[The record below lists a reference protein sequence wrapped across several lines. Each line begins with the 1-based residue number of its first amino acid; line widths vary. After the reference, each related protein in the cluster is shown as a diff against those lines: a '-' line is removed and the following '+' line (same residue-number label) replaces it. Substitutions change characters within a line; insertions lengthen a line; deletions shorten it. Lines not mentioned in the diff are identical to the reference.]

1 MKFYSY
7 SSAKSPLCG
16 IVLTISLS
24 GIFSGLS
31 PAHADTTLKFSQQQ
45 VTLAQSPTDLDRQ
58 REAEQKL
65 KDEQNRINDSKER
78 EREHRRYET
87 YPDFTSPIYPTYP
100 REEDRYPKYRGQFS
114 RPEQAGIFS
123 FSAGFKDGNLNPA
136 IGYRLPDSNIG
147 FEVGAALAQD
157 ALPPGNLNNYA
168 AGSLIQQF
176 PNGFNNLGVK
186 TTSPNIGVDV
196 LGYFKVSPQVDL
208 RGGVGVYFQ
217 GRSQIT
223 QSKATTD
230 LFKETNETNVS
241 LALSGGADFRVTDS
255 LRIGAGYHS
264 LRGVTATIGYSF

>member
-1 MKFYSY
+1 MKLYSH
-7 SSAKSPLCG
+7 SLCG
-16 IVLTISLS
+16 IILTISLS
-24 GIFSGLS
+24 AIFSGLS
-31 PAHADTTLKFSQQQ
+31 PAHADTTLKFSRQQ
-45 VTLAQSPTDLDRQ
+45 VTLAQSPSDLERQ

-78 EREHRRYET
+78 EREYRRYET
-87 YPDFTSPIYPTYP
+87 YPDFTSPTYP
-100 REEDRYPKYRGQFS
+100 RQEDRYPNYRGQSS

-123 FSAGFKDGNLNPA
+123 FSAGFKDGSLNPA

-157 ALPPGNLNNYA
+157 TLPPGNLNNYA

-223 QSKATTD
+223 QSRATTD